1 MAEQHTPNVK
11 WCRHCIKANHS
22 DEECWSTRALFSAEP
37 MSPLADDCVYRRI
50 AARWVTPENAGRA
63 AIAAEISRLTAE
75 LPPVIG
81 LTENAEEIAKR
92 FDPLILA
99 KWYLQAEYWRKH
111 WHREMMLHAER
122 IHNQRAEIGRLTAE
136 LEEARKDAARYRWL
150 LNNYARGDGYTAIDA
165 ALNDGEPDSQLS
177 QAIDAAMTKE
187 KL

>member
-1 MAEQHTPNVK
+1 M
-11 WCRHCIKANHS
+11 
-22 DEECWSTRALFSAEP
+22 STDPSKSLLFSHGIEP
-37 MSPLADDCVYRRI
+37 MLIGEIDS
-50 AARWVTPENAGRA
+50 AREEIKRLNR
-63 AIAAEISRLTAE
+63 EISRLTAE